1 MKSLFKVERKNLPR
15 GARSDIYH
23 DLLAMRWA
31 RSLALFLTVILLINS
46 LFATLYWLEPGAIQN
61 SDGSWAS
68 AFFFS
73 VQTLGTI
80 GYGYLAPASN
90 YANILVTIQ
99 SMAGLVILAI
109 LTGFF
114 FTKFSRPT
122 ARIDFTDKI
131 LVTDFDGQ
139 RVLMFRIVNTR
150 SNQIIDTRI
159 HLTGMKRVTTA
170 EGRPF
175 LRFID
180 LKLLRNHSP
189 IIAISMTV
197 LHVID
202 ETSPLYGM
210 DEAAMRTCQMEFLV
224 TTIGTDSTFG
234 QTIHEIHT
242 YRTEDMV
249 WNRTFADML
258 TFGEAGL
265 RIVDHAKFNLL
276 AD

>member
-1 MKSLFKVERKNLPR
+1 MKRPFNVERKNLPAR
-15 GARSDIYH
+15 ARSDLYY
-23 DLLAMRWA
+23 DLLAMGWA
-31 RSLALFLTVILLINS
+31 RSLALFLVAILLLNS
-46 LFATLYWLEPGAIQN
+46 IFATLYWLDPGAIQN

-80 GYGYLAPASN
+80 GYGYLAPAST
-90 YANILVTIQ
+90 YANILVTVQ
-99 SMAGLVILAI
+99 SMVGLVILAI

-122 ARIDFTDKI
+122 ARIDFTDNI
-131 LVTDFDGQ
+131 IVTDFDGQ
-139 RVLMFRIVNTR
+139 RVLMFRIANTR

-170 EGRPF
+170 EGKPF

-180 LKLLRNHSP
+180 LKLLRNHTP
-189 IIAISMTV
+189 MIAISMTV
-197 LHVID
+197 IHVID
-202 ETSPLYGM
+202 ETSPLHGM
-210 DEAAMRTCQMEFLV
+210 SETAMRNCQIEFLV

-242 YRTEDMV
+242 YMPEDLV
-249 WNRTFADML
+249 WDKKFADML
-258 TFGEAGL
+258 TFGESGL
-265 RIVDHAKFNLL
+265 RIVDHGKFNLL
-276 AD
+276 VD